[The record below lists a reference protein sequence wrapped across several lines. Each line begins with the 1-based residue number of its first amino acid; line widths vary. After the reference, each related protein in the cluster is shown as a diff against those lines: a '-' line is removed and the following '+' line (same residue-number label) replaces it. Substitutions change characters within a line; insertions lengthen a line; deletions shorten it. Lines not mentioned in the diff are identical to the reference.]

1 MHFSPSIYNI
11 LLFCKI
17 TVVNIIVTILHF
29 REQCRNNL
37 VTVSFITS
45 GLNVNMLY
53 WCFSYGTDDGILNVG
68 WLHWKQLLKI
78 QVD

>member
-1 MHFSPSIYNI
+1 MGFVY
-11 LLFCKI
+11 LLYPD
-17 TVVNIIVTILHF
+17 F

-45 GLNVNMLY
+45 GLNVDMLY
-53 WCFSYGTDDGILNVG
+53 WCFSYGTDGGILNVG

>member
-1 MHFSPSIYNI
+1 MHSNEVNKTA
-11 LLFCKI
+11 KI
-17 TVVNIIVTILHF
+17 AWQRINIIVTILHF

-45 GLNVNMLY
+45 GLNVNML